1 MTNPSPLTG
10 EVRILPD
17 GEALRRAAADEIAR
31 SCQEVLRARKAFTLC
46 LSGGKTPRSLYQ
58 LLGGEGDTTFRLK
71 IPWPQVHFFWSDER
85 LVPADHPDSNYAM
98 AREAFLQKV
107 NATRKQ
113 VHRIRTEGM
122 TPGQAA
128 TDYERELRAF
138 FGEHLMLRHNVPR
151 FDFVLLGLGADGHAA
166 GLFPGWDAQ
175 RAMRPLV
182 VAPKVR
188 DPAQARI
195 SLTPLVFNMA
205 ATIVFLVTGKDKAPI
220 LKQVLEGPRTPE
232 QISAQAI
239 KPAEGKLLW
248 LVDKDAASLLA

>member
-1 MTNPSPLTG
+1 MTTRATPHG
-10 EVRILPD
+10 ELRILRD
-17 GEALRRAAADEIAR
+17 GEALRRAAADLVLET
-31 SCQEVLRARKAFTLC
+31 CQDVLRARKAFTIC
-46 LSGGKTPRSLYQ
+46 LSGGRTPKPLYQ
-58 LLGGEGDTTFRLK
+58 LLGGDGDTTYRLK
-71 IPWPQVHFFWSDER
+71 IPWPQVHFFWTDER

-98 AREAFLQKV
+98 AREALLQKV

-122 TPGQAA
+122 TPAQAA
-128 TDYERELRAF
+128 TEYEREMKAF

-151 FDFVLLGLGADGHAA
+151 FDLVLLGLGADGHAA

-182 VAPKVR
+182 VAPKVK

-205 ATIVFLVTGKDKAPI
+205 ATIVFMVSGKEKAAI
-220 LKQVLEGPRTPE
+220 LKQVIEGPRTPE
-232 QISAQAI
+232 QVSAQAI
-239 KPAEGKLLW
+239 RPAEGRLLW
-248 LVDKDAASLLA
+248 LVDQDAASQLA